1 MGRGIS
7 TDKLAQFKD
16 RSGGS
21 GVGLGGM
28 HERLRVLGGRL
39 DLESSSAGT
48 TIRATVPLA
57 AAPSAPANPA

>member
-1 MGRGIS
+1 
-7 TDKLAQFKD
+7 
-16 RSGGS
+16 
-21 GVGLGGM
+21 VGLGGM

-57 AAPSAPANPA
+57 AAPSAPASPA